1 MKLETTYENGN
12 RIARVYADPISGYTV
27 EYIINQRIV
36 NKTHHISLS
45 LAEDVA
51 DDFIAEAGSNPTFLN
66 D

>member
-1 MKLETTYENGN
+1 MELITSYENGN
-12 RIARVYADPISGYTV
+12 RSAKVYSDPISGYTV